1 MNCVFNDILVLRMA
15 EDYYSSLE
23 SVTGIVS
30 PEQRVQIEE
39 IGAMLKE
46 IGPIPADEE
55 ISAIKEAVKE
65 IRDRS
70 ND

>member
-1 MNCVFNDILVLRMA
+1 MNCTFNDILVLRMA

-23 SVTGIVS
+23 SVPGMAS
-30 PEQRVQIEE
+30 PEQIAEIEE
-39 IGAMLKE
+39 IGAMLEE
-46 IGPIPADEE
+46 IGPISADEE